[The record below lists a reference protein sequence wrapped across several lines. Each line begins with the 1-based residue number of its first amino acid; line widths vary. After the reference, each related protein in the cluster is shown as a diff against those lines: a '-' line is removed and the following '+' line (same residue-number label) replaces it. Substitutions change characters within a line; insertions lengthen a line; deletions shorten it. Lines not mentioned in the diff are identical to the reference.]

1 MKDYAVITGDII
13 NFTQLDKHSRQ
24 SLIKDAKKQ
33 MKLWVKKPEDA
44 EVFRGDSYQL
54 IFDDVNY
61 ALSRSIQLICWF
73 KKQQGYK
80 NALPLSTR
88 ISIGIGK
95 VAYSG
100 KSVLD
105 SDGEAFHQSGR
116 SFDKMADGELL
127 TINTVNE
134 AINSQIEII
143 LVFINQI
150 INQWNTNQAEVI
162 YLLKEGYTQQ
172 NTARELGIMQG
183 AVNNRLKAAKWKE
196 VDKGLNYIV
205 KLITQQ

>member
-1 MKDYAVITGDII
+1 MKEHAVITGDII
-13 NFTQLDKHSRQ
+13 NFTQLDEHARQ
-24 SLIKDAKKQ
+24 SLINEAKKLL
-33 MKLWVKKPEDA
+33 KSWVKKPEDA

-54 IFDDVNY
+54 IIDDVND
-61 ALSRSIQLICWF
+61 AINRSIQLICWF
-73 KKQQGYK
+73 KKYKGYK

-95 VAYSG
+95 LAYTG

-116 SFDKMADGELL
+116 NFDKMGVDELL
-127 TINTVNE
+127 TINTSNE
-134 AINSQIEII
+134 AINKQIEII

-150 INQWNTNQAEVI
+150 INQWNANQAEVI
-162 YLLKEGYTQQ
+162 YLLKEDYTQQ
-172 NTARELGIMQG
+172 SMAQVLGIMQG
-183 AVNNRLKAAKWKE
+183 AVNNRLKVAKWKE
-196 VDKGLNYIV
+196 VDKGITYIV

>member
-1 MKDYAVITGDII
+1 MKEHAVITGDII
-13 NFTQLDKHSRQ
+13 NFTQLDKHGRQ
-24 SLIKDAKKQ
+24 RLIKEAKKLL
-33 MKLWVKKPEDA
+33 KSWVKKPEDA

-54 IFDDVNY
+54 IFDDVND
-61 ALSRSIQLICWF
+61 ALSRSIQLISWF
-73 KKQQGYK
+73 KKQKGYK
-80 NALPLSTR
+80 IKLPLCTR
-88 ISIGIGK
+88 ISVGIGN
-95 VAYSG
+95 VAYTG

-105 SDGEAFHQSGR
+105 SDGEAFHLSGR
-116 SFDKMADGELL
+116 SFDKMGDGELL

-134 AINSQIEII
+134 YINKQIEII
-143 LVFINQI
+143 LIFINQI

-172 NTARELGIMQG
+172 NMARELGITQG

-196 VDKGLNYIV
+196 VDKGITYIA